1 MKLYLSKVLI
11 ERARPLQPYEWHQ
24 LLWTLFPAPAG
35 TPRPYLFRV
44 EGQEPGATQV
54 LVQSNREPQ
63 AGAAVDHAQVRVL
76 ATRPLQPPQGS
87 GQRLQFQVT
96 VNPTLQRR
104 VPKAEPP
111 GAGPTRRHLVRI
123 GHYQEE
129 EQRAWL
135 ESRLAG
141 AAQLEDVLIRDQR
154 TLRFRTTRQQVLM
167 ALGRRPARDLP
178 ALVYTEVATLP
189 ALEQLVSD
197 NKYDVIVLDGEA
209 APAGGMG
216 IARQLK
222 DELFNCPPILLL
234 IARPQDGWLA
244 TWSRADAVSTH
255 PIEAMALARAMDSLI
270 RPRVPVTA

>member
-1 MKLYLSKVLI
+1 MCADPPSDRPSCPERVPSGELRHPNRSRLWVVSEDQTAVVTDEVDSEEFVDEHRDHEPDEEPEPTLS
-11 ERARPLQPYEWHQ
+11 
-24 LLWTLFPAPAG
+24 
-35 TPRPYLFRV
+35 
-44 EGQEPGATQV
+44 V
-54 LVQSNREPQ
+54 LVYS
-63 AGAAVDHAQVRVL
+63 D
-76 ATRPLQPPQGS
+76 
-87 GQRLQFQVT
+87 
-96 VNPTLQRR
+96 
-104 VPKAEPP
+104 
-111 GAGPTRRHLVRI
+111 
-123 GHYQEE
+123 
-129 EQRAWL
+129 
-135 ESRLAG
+135 
-141 AAQLEDVLIRDQR
+141 D
-154 TLRFRTTRQQVLM
+154 RTTRQQVLM

-244 TWSRADAVSTH
+244 TWSRADAVSSH